1 MSNAHALAVRSSPC
15 CNVLQLL
22 TNLLKCNKAERGS
35 KFEVIFEFI
44 FFCIFLSFLMT
55 ACFDAQA
62 FVDDMIAGSVDEG
75 QGNGYV
81 DEKQLKPMK
90 IHSKW

>member
-1 MSNAHALAVRSSPC
+1 
-15 CNVLQLL
+15 
-22 TNLLKCNKAERGS
+22 
-35 KFEVIFEFI
+35 
-44 FFCIFLSFLMT
+44 MT

-90 IHSKW
+90 IHSKWWAMALLKS